1 MNRLKRTTLF
11 RVAVPVLIAIVIGLG
26 VIVLTNSDDED
37 RADRNGRD
45 RTTTTSSS
53 VTTSTAES
61 ALSSAVWPVASSDTR
76 YGDPA
81 AAARG
86 FAVEYLGFESPVVGE
101 LRQGDSRSGE
111 IDVRSTATGPATT
124 VLVRQLGADD
134 SWWVI
139 GAGTASIQVNEP
151 VGMARVSS
159 PVTLDGIST
168 AFEATVQVEVREDG
182 NTEPLAR
189 GFVMGGANGELGP
202 FHSTLEFSEPSSAF
216 GTIFFFTTSS
226 EDGRILEASVIRV
239 VFA

>member
-1 MNRLKRTTLF
+1 MTPPRSTLL
-11 RVAVPVLIAIVIGLG
+11 RIALPVLAAIVIGVG
-26 VIVLTNSDDED
+26 VVVLISDDDED

-45 RTTTTSSS
+45 QTSTSTSTTSSPD
-53 VTTSTAES
+53 ES

-76 YGDPA
+76 YDDPA

-139 GAGTASIQVNEP
+139 GAGTENIQVNEP
-151 VGMARVSS
+151 AGMARVSS

-182 NTEPLAR
+182 NAEPLAR

-226 EDGRILEASVIRV
+226 EDGRVLEASVIRV